1 MNAADIDILRLA
13 TIINN
18 LICCFIAFM
27 FLFMA
32 RNQLTL
38 NKKRAAN
45 WFMLYSLFFGAGYA
59 VSLARGWFDI
69 RVIVLANNFI
79 YQSITYLMLFGVMQ
93 WYQRRLT
100 CCVQVFA
107 ALHILGYTALMYWL
121 VQYVPDS
128 FSLRA
133 NIAAFSLSFGFLFAT
148 YIAIQYRTRGK
159 IGDVLL
165 ISGLFFSAVVSF
177 VPAISYDLSQRMIF
191 YISGIVVAQ
200 NVATFVQLGA
210 ILSLLFF
217 DEIEWHYQRAIRDKL
232 TGLYNRRFF
241 EDKSSL
247 LFERERGPYFIAI
260 IDIDHFKPVNDV
272 YGHLQGDRVLEGL
285 AELLTTHFEQ
295 DLVARFGGEEFAILF
310 CRQRREKVFD
320 KLSHFR
326 KSVAE
331 HDFVL
336 NEISIQIT
344 VSIGVSE
351 LEGAHDM
358 TKCFGLADE
367 ALYQAKAEGR
377 NQLVTVS

>member
-18 LICCFIAFM
+18 LICCFIALL

-59 VSLARGWFDI
+59 ISLARGWFDI
-69 RVIVLANNFI
+69 RFIVLANNFT
-79 YQSITYLMLFGVMQ
+79 YQSVTYLMLFGVIQ

-100 CCVQVFA
+100 SSVQIFA
-107 ALHILGYTALMYWL
+107 AVHIVAYTALMYWL
-121 VQYVPDS
+121 VLYVPDS
-128 FSLRA
+128 FALRV
-133 NIAAFSLSFGFLFAT
+133 NIAAVSLSFGFLFAT
-148 YIAIQYRTRGK
+148 YIAIQHRTRGK
-159 IGDVLL
+159 IGDMLL
-165 ISGLFFSAVVSF
+165 IAGLFFSAAASF
-177 VPAISYDLSQRMIF
+177 VPAICYDLSQRMIF
-191 YISGIVVAQ
+191 FISGIVVAQ
-200 NVATFVQLGA
+200 NVVTFVQLGA

-241 EDKSSL
+241 EDKSAL
-247 LFERERGPYFIAI
+247 LFEREQGPYFIAI

-272 YGHLQGDRVLEGL
+272 YGHLQGDKILE
-285 AELLTTHFEQ
+285 ELSFLLQSAFDN

-310 CRQRREKVFD
+310 CRQSRDKVFA

-326 KSVAE
+326 KSVAKHE
-331 HDFVL
+331 FMLD
-336 NEISIQIT
+336 NISLQIT
-344 VSIGVSE
+344 VSIGVSQ
-351 LEGAHDM
+351 LEGAHDL
-358 TKCFGLADE
+358 TRCFGLADE